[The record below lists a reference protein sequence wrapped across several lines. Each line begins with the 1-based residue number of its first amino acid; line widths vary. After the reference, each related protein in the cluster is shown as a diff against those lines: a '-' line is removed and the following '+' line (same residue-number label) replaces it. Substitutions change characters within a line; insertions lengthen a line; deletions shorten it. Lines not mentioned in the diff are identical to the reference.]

1 MRLERLEPER
11 GNNLLEN
18 FIKLV
23 DELVADAHDLLEKA
37 KTTPPVGEVITEVQR
52 IEVEKLNKEIEEI
65 SNAIKKFLNPPVSPM
80 ANPEVSPV
88 EAPKE
93 PS

>member
-1 MRLERLEPER
+1 M
-11 GNNLLEN
+11 LEN

-23 DELVADAHDLLEKA
+23 DELVADAHELLEKA
-37 KTTPPVGEVITEVQR
+37 KTAPPAGEVITEAQKLK
-52 IEVEKLNKEIEEI
+52 IENLNKEIEKI
-65 SNAIKKFLNPPVSPM
+65 STDIKNFLKPSASSM
-80 ANPEVSPV
+80 ANPEPSV